1 MKKRFAYLISFFVA
15 LVLIF
20 LVQKPFFMLYNSA
33 ASSDVSW
40 TDYFKVMYHGLSLDA
55 ATAGYLVA
63 LPFLAVLVSVWF
75 KRFPLRA
82 VLVGYYALISLLMA
96 IIFVVDMGLYP
107 FWKFK
112 LDASIFLYMDSPKNA
127 LASVSV
133 GFVLLRVLV
142 MILLAGLTAWGLY
155 KLTPSHLPAT
165 TKKLSGTAGLLVLG
179 GLLFIVIR
187 GGVTESTS
195 NIGQVYFCN
204 NEFLN
209 HSAVNPA
216 FSLLSSVSKTQNYEE
231 QFNFFSEEER
241 AHLFDGL
248 YPVRGKNTVELLN
261 TKRPN
266 ILIILMEGFGLP
278 ADDSASCGSNRLP
291 RNPAMISASAVV
303 PTSVRKLTPAIARI
317 QSQRPRARRS
327 SVLFMKSM
335 FCFPS
340 TFSYFLSIC
349 GAKSGAGIVPAPLL
363 PQRIY
368 LLVYP
373 FSPDA
378 AISNALC

>member
-133 GFVLLRVLV
+133 G
-142 MILLAGLTAWGLY
+142 
-155 KLTPSHLPAT
+155 
-165 TKKLSGTAGLLVLG
+165 
-179 GLLFIVIR
+179 
-187 GGVTESTS
+187 
-195 NIGQVYFCN
+195 
-204 NEFLN
+204 
-209 HSAVNPA
+209 
-216 FSLLSSVSKTQNYEE
+216 
-231 QFNFFSEEER
+231 
-241 AHLFDGL
+241 
-248 YPVRGKNTVELLN
+248 
-261 TKRPN
+261 
-266 ILIILMEGFGLP
+266 
-278 ADDSASCGSNRLP
+278 
-291 RNPAMISASAVV
+291 
-303 PTSVRKLTPAIARI
+303 
-317 QSQRPRARRS
+317 
-327 SVLFMKSM
+327 
-335 FCFPS
+335 
-340 TFSYFLSIC
+340 
-349 GAKSGAGIVPAPLL
+349 
-363 PQRIY
+363 
-368 LLVYP
+368 
-373 FSPDA
+373 
-378 AISNALC
+378 